1 MLIYWRVYIYNII
14 YIYTNSSH
22 TENDVLFAG
31 PCWAQVYP
39 GILPDFC
46 SSRRKPPSLWVLSRC
61 PHWAPLPKAEKWR
74 KFAALPCPAR
84 PIRCW
89 RADSIKYQQ
98 QHVYLTIVFHVSF
111 KLLAKINHSLTTQ
124 GLLCFFPQL
133 FNFAPES
140 SPIKNNCDHSL
151 RQQRVRLQRRWHD
164 AQSLLVT
171 LPAPQ
176 WVFPSHLGHETPP
189 VICRQWGPSI
199 VKWRQRQ
206 FGGF

>member
-1 MLIYWRVYIYNII
+1 M
-14 YIYTNSSH
+14 
-22 TENDVLFAG
+22 
-31 PCWAQVYP
+31 
-39 GILPDFC
+39 C
-46 SSRRKPPSLWVLSRC
+46 SSPDLVGPRYIQVSSQISAVPEEN

-98 QHVYLTIVFHVSF
+98 QHMYLTLVLDVSF

-124 GLLCFFPQL
+124 GLLLCFFPQL
-133 FNFAPES
+133 LNFAPES
-140 SPIKNNCDHSL
+140 S
-151 RQQRVRLQRRWHD
+151 
-164 AQSLLVT
+164 
-171 LPAPQ
+171 LPATPLARCAISACHPACFPQ
-176 WVFPSHLGHETPP
+176 WVFPSHLGHGTPP

-199 VKWRQRQ
+199 VKWRQWQ